1 MKHKSN
7 NDEKMPRMS
16 YHRGLKQECHI
27 ERCQAGKAR
36 KQRNHIMLALRAFVR
51 LEWKRYTSGISRWA
65 LKQDII
71 RRAVGAYL
79 QEPRYILDYSTA

>member
-16 YHRGLKQECHI
+16 RVTI
-27 ERCQAGKAR
+27 EAR
-36 KQRNHIMLALRAFVR
+36 KQRNHIMLAWRAFVR

>member
-1 MKHKSN
+1 
-7 NDEKMPRMS
+7 
-16 YHRGLKQECHI
+16 
-27 ERCQAGKAR
+27 
-36 KQRNHIMLALRAFVR
+36 MLALPAFVR

>member
-1 MKHKSN
+1 M
-7 NDEKMPRMS
+7 E
-16 YHRGLKQECHI
+16 G
-27 ERCQAGKAR
+27 CQAGRTR
-36 KQRNHIMLALRAFVR
+36 KQRNHIMLAWRAFVR
-51 LEWKRYTSGISRWA
+51 LEWKRYTRGTSRWA